1 VSVTPILTKSLLY
14 GGIVAAVVAVVA
26 GTIGQLVSGTP
37 GLVGGLVGAGL
48 SAVFLGLTAVSM
60 LIAGRASR
68 GDGTSVV
75 YFAVVLGAL
84 GLKFVLF
91 IVVALWLRGQT
102 WIDPR
107 VFAVAAIIAVLGS
120 LVGDLVAFA
129 RARVPYVSDVQLPGE
144 PEPKP

>member
-129 RARVPYVSDVQLPGE
+129 RARVPYVSDVHLPGE